1 MNTAGLWTPH
11 RALALI
17 AGLLGTAAGALA
29 QVPMPIQAPM
39 PPAQAQDMAR
49 VLSSTPVIQKV
60 GVPQQ
65 VCADTQVSNP
75 GHKSG
80 AGAAMGAVAGGAVGN
95 AVGHGSGRA
104 LATMAGVIGGA
115 ILGDKVEGE
124 PAPSV
129 QTVRQCQTQTVY
141 QDRVVAYAVEYEYA
155 GKRYTVQ
162 STQEPGAYLPVQV
175 VPLLPGHSPAGNFR
189 R

>member
-1 MNTAGLWTPH
+1 MTINCFN
-11 RALALI
+11 RAWAMSVFALS
-17 AGLLGTAAGALA
+17 AFTGCAHA
-29 QVPMPIQAPM
+29 QIPMPAPAPM

-75 GHKSG
+75 GQKSG

-124 PAPSV
+124 PAASV
-129 QTVRQCQTQTVY
+129 QNVRQCQTQTVY
-141 QDRVVAYAVEYEYA
+141 QDRVVGYTVQYEYA
-155 GKRYTVQ
+155 GKHYTVH
-162 STQEPGAYLPVQV
+162 SAQEPGAYLPVQV
-175 VPLLPGHSPAGNFR
+175 VPLLPGNPSSGNFR